1 MSLEKKLTTNQG
13 VPIADNQN
21 SRTAGNSG
29 PSLLDDYQLVEKL
42 AHFDRERVPERVVHA
57 RGAGAHGVF
66 KVKNSMK
73 KYTKAAFLQEEGKE
87 TPLFARF
94 STVIHGLGSPE
105 TARDPRG
112 FSVKFYTEEGNY
124 DFVGNDLPVF
134 FIRDAIKFPD
144 VIHSLKPDPQTNLQ
158 NPSRYW
164 DFMGLSP
171 ETTNMMIHLFTD
183 EGIPASYRHMRG
195 SSVHAYKWYNEA
207 GETVYV
213 KLRWD
218 PKEGI
223 KNFTIEEAE
232 EQQGKDFSHAT
243 RDLFEAIDEGNFPEW
258 DLYVQVLD
266 PKNLDDYD
274 FNPLDSTKDWLE
286 KDFPWELVGTMTLN
300 RNVDNFFAETESVG
314 FNPGVLVPGMLPSED
329 KMLQGRIFSYS
340 DTQRH
345 RVGPNYLQLPINA
358 PQCPFANNQRDGA
371 MPIQQQTS
379 TINFEP
385 NSYST
390 EPKEDHSYREPDQP
404 LSGVIG
410 RNAIEKT
417 NNFGQ
422 AGDIYRSYDEETK
435 QALIKNLLNDFA
447 QIKDRDIVGRAVANF
462 YKADEGLG
470 NALVE
475 GTNVDIDKYL
485 KVFATQ

>member
-1 MSLEKKLTTNQG
+1 MEKKLTTNQG

-21 SRTAGNSG
+21 SRTAGSNG

-124 DFVGNDLPVF
+124 DFVGNDLPIF

-158 NPSRYW
+158 NPGRYW

-243 RDLFEAIDEGNFPEW
+243 RDLFEAIEEGNFPEW

-266 PKNLDDYD
+266 PKNLDDFD
-274 FNPLDSTKDWLE
+274 FNPLDSTKDWFE

-358 PQCPFANNQRDGA
+358 PQCPFSNNQRDGA
-371 MPIQQQTS
+371 MPINQQTA
-379 TINFEP
+379 TINYEP
-385 NSYST
+385 NSYDT
-390 EPKEDHSYREPDQP
+390 EPKEDHSYREPEQP

-422 AGDIYRSYDEETK
+422 AGEIYRSYDEDTK

-447 QIKDRDIVGRAVANF
+447 QIKNRDIVGRAIANF

-475 GTNVDIDKYL
+475 GANVNIDKYL
-485 KVFATQ
+485 